1 MLYLEISSIYVINSY
16 SIAKLIDSRVLKPF
30 KIYNLKPPTTAVLV
44 KIVERA
50 CQSTFN
56 INI

>member
-1 MLYLEISSIYVINSY
+1 MNSY
-16 SIAKLIDSRVLKPF
+16 PIAKLIDSRVFEPF
-30 KIYNLKPPTTAVLV
+30 RIYNLKPRTTAVLV

-50 CQSTFN
+50 CKSTFN